1 MASSTNEW
9 SPLPRVLHQGLRQEA
24 APMTVCS
31 NAVENL
37 GISALTRET
46 GNVKPEQASKR
57 PAGENE
63 KRMNG
68 NIVNRYAIK
77 EKRR

>member
-1 MASSTNEW
+1 
-9 SPLPRVLHQGLRQEA
+9 
-24 APMTVCS
+24 MTACS